1 MIFTE
6 QQIKEACE
14 RIAPK
19 YGLDPTLIRALC
31 KQESAHDKNGN
42 YLADIGR
49 PETNYGYKYVFK
61 KYNLATTSEDL
72 LSCSFG
78 VMQCMGDALY
88 DLKFF
93 DFYFNQCD
101 QGIKII
107 LNNPLSEFAI
117 PSAIDH
123 FVENL
128 DWMIDFGCQWFKKK
142 LNQGSG
148 DVFKGLCNWNGD
160 QTGKY
165 ANEVL
170 AKQKALM

>member
-19 YGLDPTLIRALC
+19 YELGSTLIRALC
-31 KQESAHDKNGN
+31 KQESAHDKENN
-42 YLADIGR
+42 YVADIGR
-49 PETNYGYKYVFK
+49 PETNFYYRYVEK
-61 KYNLATTSEDL
+61 KFNLATSSECL

-78 VMQCMGDALY
+78 VMQLMGESLIE
-88 DLKFF
+88 LGFF
-93 DFYFNQCD
+93 EWYFNQLD
-101 QGIKII
+101 DGMKSI
-107 LNNPLSEFAI
+107 LNNARSEFAI

-123 FVENL
+123 YVENL
-128 DWMIDFGCQWFKKK
+128 NWMIETGCQWFKRK
-142 LNQGSG
+142 LRQGGG
-148 DVFKGLCNWNGD
+148 DVFKGLCDWNGD

-170 AKQKALM
+170 EKQKALT